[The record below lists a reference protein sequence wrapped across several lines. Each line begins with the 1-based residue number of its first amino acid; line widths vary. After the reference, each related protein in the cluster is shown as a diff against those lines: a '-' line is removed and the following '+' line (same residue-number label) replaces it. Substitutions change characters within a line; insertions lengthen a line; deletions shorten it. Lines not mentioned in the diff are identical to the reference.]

1 MSLYTPVFPSFHG
14 KQNGA
19 QKDSPPLTS
28 TLAPK
33 KQQNYSELLRDVH
46 LFLSTQ
52 NDVLSPPS
60 RSNSPAFD
68 HRVQKLREAVQ
79 EIFDAAGGEP
89 ANGMWTHLSQ
99 MLKMGCVRGRHWS
112 LPEYDQGPP
121 EEDTEWILPDEEEEW
136 FEWER
141 KREEI
146 RRLKGKMKA
155 SQQIPSVDSSIALDL
170 RHSNYE
176 HSAALARSEHPVL
189 AGSQIQ
195 VVSPTTLLK
204 AKEKVRNWQATM
216 ASDVPPDTASLSPA
230 STTVG
235 AKKSVAVAK
244 ASGQQRSHSLGFPV
258 VKRAVAPTDG
268 KPSKGHVGRPAVPGP
283 SQNHGRPEGSR
294 GFSNPRKPPVDR
306 AAATESDAIG
316 TVSSKAPLKASLVV
330 HDMPKV
336 TDFPETSY
344 LPPSFPS
351 HLETSTPLPQVKSA
365 VPVRAKPPPILPLPP
380 SSSTPPPSTPSVKS
394 IGDRTHIQGGP
405 HAANLS
411 SPLPLQIDVLQPIKR
426 PRSLSLS
433 RDDAPQGL
441 PVTPSAKKLRTIPQS
456 RSLPLTPPPASNSL
470 TSILPD
476 GASQKKGGVGIPSSA
491 CPSTRD
497 SNLGAA
503 PSHRSDVDPLEPAL
517 NAPLAH
523 DKDDGDLSGQGL
535 PEKIPSPTKSTKSFF
550 SAPDSSHS
558 NSPISNHNLLLHSPV
573 SPMLSFAQNP
583 NVFLPQYTSTQQGQN
598 PSRTNSGIPGMG
610 FNSQFDV
617 EKHVDRVS
625 EWLEKDVDFDGWLR
639 DVPSVEGIEANQD
652 Q

>member
-1 MSLYTPVFPSFHG
+1 MSLYTPVFPSFQS
-14 KQNGA
+14 KSNGP

-28 TLAPK
+28 SPAPK

-79 EIFDAAGGEP
+79 VIFDVAGGEP

-99 MLKMGCVRGRHWS
+99 VLKMGCVRGRHWS
-112 LPEYDQGPP
+112 LSEYDQGPL

-136 FEWER
+136 IEWER
-141 KREEI
+141 KRQEI

-155 SQQIPSVDSSIALDL
+155 SQQIPSVHSSIALDPS
-170 RHSNYE
+170 HSNRA
-176 HSAALARSEHPVL
+176 HSAALVRSEDPLL

-195 VVSPTTLLK
+195 VVSSTTLLK

-216 ASDVPPDTASLSPA
+216 ASDVSPDTANFSPA
-230 STTVG
+230 STSVG
-235 AKKSVAVAK
+235 AKQAIVIAK
-244 ASGQQRSHSLGFPV
+244 VLGQQRSHSLGFPV
-258 VKRAVAPTDG
+258 VKRAAPTTA

-283 SQNHGRPEGSR
+283 SQDHGRPEGSR
-294 GFSNPRKPPVDR
+294 GLSNTPNPPIDQV
-306 AAATESDAIG
+306 AAAAPDAIG
-316 TVSSKAPLKASLVV
+316 TVRSEAPLKASLVT

-351 HLETSTPLPQVKSA
+351 HLETSTPLPQAKSA
-365 VPVRAKPPPILPLPP
+365 VLVRAKPPPILPLPP
-380 SSSTPPPSTPSVKS
+380 SSSTPPPSTPSVRS
-394 IGDRTHIQGGP
+394 IGDRAHIQGEP

-411 SPLPLQIDVLQPIKR
+411 SPLPLQIDALQPIKR
-426 PRSLSLS
+426 PRSFSLS
-433 RDDAPQGL
+433 QDDIQQGST
-441 PVTPSAKKLRTIPQS
+441 VAPSAKKSRATPQS
-456 RSLPLTPPPASNSL
+456 RSLPLTPPPASKCS

-476 GASQKKGGVGIPSSA
+476 GASQRKERVGMPASA
-491 CPSTRD
+491 LPSTWD
-497 SNLGAA
+497 LNVGAA
-503 PSHRSDVDPLEPAL
+503 PSHRNDVDPLETAL
-517 NAPLAH
+517 IAPLVH
-523 DKDDGDLSGQGL
+523 EDDLSGQDL
-535 PEKIPSPTKSTKSFF
+535 PEKLPSPPKSTKSFF
-550 SAPDSSHS
+550 STPNSNHS

-583 NVFLPQYTSTQQGQN
+583 NVFLPQYTSTQLGQN
-598 PSRTNSGIPGMG
+598 PPRHTNSGILGMG

-625 EWLEKDVDFDGWLR
+625 EWLEKDIDFDGWLR
-639 DVPSVEGIEANQD
+639 DAPSVEGIEASRD